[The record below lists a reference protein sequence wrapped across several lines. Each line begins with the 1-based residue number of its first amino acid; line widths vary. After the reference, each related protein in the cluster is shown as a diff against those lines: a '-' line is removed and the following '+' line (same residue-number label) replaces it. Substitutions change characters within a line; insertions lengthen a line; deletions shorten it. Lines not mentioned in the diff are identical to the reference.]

1 MIDAQPM
8 PREPEAS
15 DPSRLQSSSSLFRS
29 SSLNFGAS
37 RSLSTKAMTG
47 IQIPKLMWG
56 KKTFDQYKN
65 EILAW
70 QTITKIRKEDQG
82 VYIALSLP
90 DCDESKI
97 REQVFESHG

>member
-1 MIDAQPM
+1 
-8 PREPEAS
+8 
-15 DPSRLQSSSSLFRS
+15 
-29 SSLNFGAS
+29 
-37 RSLSTKAMTG
+37 MTG
-47 IQIPKLMWG
+47 QIQIPNFLYG
-56 KKTFDQYKN
+56 KKTFEQYKN

-97 REQVFESHG
+97 REQVFESHGLEKLQTENGLQDLLHFMEKHQV